1 MKVAYLTTT
10 YPAVSHTFIRRELVE
25 ISRHVESVERFAV
38 RAAPHALV
46 DADDIAE
53 ERQTYR
59 LLEQPLGRWLRAVGR
74 TALPQAS
81 KTAKGLSRALS
92 LARLGHRG
100 LLRHLAYFAEAVL
113 LLDEMR
119 ERGVD
124 HLHVHFGTNPAAV
137 ALIARDMGG
146 PPYSFTVHGPDE
158 FDAPVG
164 FALADKIT
172 GAAFVVAI
180 SHYCSA
186 QLQRWVGPS
195 EWHKIRLVHC
205 GVSDEFFAPARPID
219 PDARALVCV
228 GRLSPQKG
236 QLLLVEAFADA
247 IERGV
252 DARLVLVGD
261 GELRAALE
269 ALIARRGVADR
280 VRITGWMSGADV
292 RQELLAG
299 RALVLPSFAEGLPM
313 VIMEA
318 FALGRPVLSSYVA
331 GIPELVVPGESG
343 WLVPAGSREA
353 LTEAIG
359 ALMRTPTSELDA
371 MAARGQAAVRRSHY
385 TPTEAARLAQHF
397 VEVAD
402 AKPGRLEHGTNGAA
416 LRSAREVRAS
426 GA

>member
-1 MKVAYLTTT
+1 MRVAYLTTT

-25 ISRHVESVERFAV
+25 LQRHVESVERFAI
-38 RAAPHALV
+38 RAAPHALI

-53 ERQTYR
+53 ERQTFR
-59 LLEQPLGRWLRAVGR
+59 LLAQPLSRWLRAVGR
-74 TALPQAS
+74 TALPQPG
-81 KTAKGLSRALS
+81 KTAQGLSRALS

-100 LLRHLAYFAEAVL
+100 LVRHLAYFAEAVL
-113 LLDEMR
+113 LVDEMR
-119 ERGVD
+119 EREVD

-137 ALIARDMGG
+137 ALIAREMGG

-158 FDAPVG
+158 FDAPIG
-164 FALADKIT
+164 FALSDKIT
-172 GAAFVVAI
+172 GSAFVVAI
-180 SHYCSA
+180 SHYCAA
-186 QLQRWVGPS
+186 QLQRWVAPS
-195 EWHKIRLVHC
+195 EWSKIRVVHC
-205 GVSDEFFAPARPID
+205 GVNDEFFAPARPVD
-219 PDARALVCV
+219 PEARALVCV

-247 IERGV
+247 LERGV
-252 DARLVLVGD
+252 DAELVLVGD
-261 GELRAALE
+261 GELRAPLE
-269 ALIARRGVADR
+269 ALIARRGISDR

-292 RQELLAG
+292 RKELLAG

-318 FALGRPVLSSYVA
+318 FALGRTVLSSYVA

-353 LTEAIG
+353 LTDAIG
-359 ALMRTPTSELDA
+359 ALMLTPAPELDA

-385 TPTEAARLAQHF
+385 TPTETARLAQHF
-397 VEVAD
+397 REA
-402 AKPGRLEHGTNGAA
+402 AGARPSRPEPGSNGAA
-416 LRSAREVRAS
+416 LRSPREVSAD